1 MGNSNVHSNYPLPT
15 ILVGGGAGA
24 LKKGGQQIELPEHT
38 TISNLH
44 LTLLNKAGLEMKS
57 IGDSSGEIAGV

>member
-1 MGNSNVHSNYPLPT
+1 LPT

-44 LTLLNKAGLEMKS
+44 LTLLNKAGVEMKS
-57 IGDSSGEIAGV
+57 IGDSTGVIAGV